1 MIMSPT
7 VSTVNEVSE
16 KFKFFNNLEIISDY
30 SFDVGY
36 QKKFIFKEITEE
48 NELLQMFAL
57 RYFVYRYVNFIEPN
71 ENQLDIDCY
80 DFYSTFLGAFEIIG
94 RMKRLIGTVRI
105 ISKDEKSLYAEEIKK
120 IVFNSYSNKLPYFY
134 KRLALYPIAETFYI
148 PLEYQDTFHIDK
160 DNSFEKNSKPFEI
173 SRLAVLPEYWCSEV
187 RIELGLHDLIIL
199 DSWKSNP
206 KKNIYII
213 ATHPR
218 TRRRYERLGF
228 KIIPGTNEQL
238 YKNINKPAIAMIMNL
253 ENYLN
258 TPNPYRERCKF
269 LFESYLEN
277 GEFVRMPLMKNN
289 KSRKIFHEQVVTN

>member
-1 MIMSPT
+1 MSPT
-7 VSTVNEVSE
+7 VNTVNEVSE

-30 SFDVGY
+30 SIDVDY

-105 ISKDEKSLYAEEIKK
+105 ISGDEKSQYAEKIKK
-120 IVFNSYSNKLPYFY
+120 IVFNSDSNKLPYFY

-148 PLEYQDTFHIDK
+148 PSEYLDTFYIDK
-160 DNSFEKNSKPFEI
+160 DNSFEKSSKPFEI
-173 SRLAVLPEYWCSEV
+173 SRLAVLPEYWCSEA

-199 DSWKSNP
+199 DSYKSNP
-206 KKNIYII
+206 NKNIYII

-228 KIIPGTNEQL
+228 KIIPGTREQL

-258 TPNPYRERCKF
+258 ILNPYSERCKF
-269 LFESYLEN
+269 LFKSYMEN
-277 GEFVRMPLMKNN
+277 GEFVRMPLMKNDR
-289 KSRKIFHEQVVTN
+289 SRKIFHEQVVTN